1 MYELGDK
8 VIYQGVDEKVYKK
21 HGVVKSIEEKHGKPQ
36 LTVELENGE
45 TFTAPIDDWS
55 REFSNACTNA
65 KFKVGDK
72 VKIKDQYYG
81 TLYGTVVKDDGGS
94 DIKVKWDGK
103 YSYRPEP
110 GMEIEDDILT
120 APRWSVTPNACTSTN
135 AVIRNAVA
143 AKNAAAAKPS
153 DPESAKRL
161 DAFWRKVSALKREA
175 EELDKFLV
183 SRKQYGYSG
192 SLSYIARALA
202 DD

>member
-55 REFSNACTNA
+55 REFSNACT
-65 KFKVGDK
+65 
-72 VKIKDQYYG
+72 
-81 TLYGTVVKDDGGS
+81 
-94 DIKVKWDGK
+94 
-103 YSYRPEP
+103 
-110 GMEIEDDILT
+110 
-120 APRWSVTPNACTSTN
+120 STN

-143 AKNAAAAKPS
+143 AKNATIAKPS